1 MRADIIITNIPTI
14 MGIMGV
20 MVMVITLP
28 LDLATVTAESI
39 MAVIQLIDGTMVD
52 VIRLIDGITAAVM
65 VVIEAV
71 TAEALMVVILAAF
84 VAADGMAAA
93 FTVDIDK
100 NGNIF

>member
-1 MRADIIITNIPTI
+1 MRAIITITNILTI

-20 MVMVITLP
+20 MAMIITRP
-28 LDLATVTAESI
+28 WGLATVTAGAI

>member
-1 MRADIIITNIPTI
+1 MRAIITITNILTI

-20 MVMVITLP
+20 MAMVITRP
-28 LDLATVTAESI
+28 WGLATVTAGAI
-39 MAVIQLIDGTMVD
+39 MAVIQ
-52 VIRLIDGITAAVM
+52 LIDGITAAVM

-84 VAADGMAAA
+84 VAADGMAEA